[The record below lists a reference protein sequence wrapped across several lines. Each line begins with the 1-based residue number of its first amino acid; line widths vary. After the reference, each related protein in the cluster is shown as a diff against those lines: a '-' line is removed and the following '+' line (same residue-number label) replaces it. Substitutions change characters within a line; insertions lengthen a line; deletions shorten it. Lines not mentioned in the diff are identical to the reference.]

1 MSELIVYKGN
11 SNISLTPS
19 RDNCYLYLIGSGR
32 VTGGSF
38 LHINDASRLNRL
50 AEDIQDDYS
59 TFIYSLNA
67 NFLKNHLTLK
77 DLSLFFFTDLSC
89 KRSEFFDTY
98 DSICNLL
105 LIQETLKRVD
115 LEKVQLIGVDIGF
128 TRAIKSLFP
137 RAEFISSRVSASRA
151 NHWRRLGA
159 DALYF
164 CRLCG
169 ATIVNK
175 LDRQND
181 SSGCN
186 KVETVFY
193 SVYPQMFSE
202 SGRDTKYGSFFEQS
216 DRFAVSIITDGMH
229 QATSIVDYCRFRR
242 KAITAGLLLI
252 DGFLEFRDCLTG
264 LYWVL
269 RTRWFFLSTRK
280 QSMLFRDID
289 ISEFIKVELL
299 YSLSRISRLCAV
311 MGTFRRFLTELAP
324 KKIVYYP
331 VEYPF
336 GRMISYIANSVNPN
350 IVRTGFQMSITS
362 KRRSEQFLARNEASQ
377 TAPFLYHAPIPDRI
391 LAEDETAASIYRH
404 SGYKNVEIM
413 RQVYRYEY
421 LKTIVP
427 EKHKGWVLVAPGL
440 HDGELMLEV
449 LMLEIQENPGNTYF
463 LKPHPRAD
471 NTYIDRYLKVP
482 NICIANKPV
491 YELLT
496 VVAEVFVT
504 YSSVGLEAE
513 RLGLP
518 VTIIN
523 INGRINAS
531 PMFDRVETLDRCTTN
546 QV

>member
-1 MSELIVYKGN
+1 
-11 SNISLTPS
+11 
-19 RDNCYLYLIGSGR
+19 
-32 VTGGSF
+32 
-38 LHINDASRLNRL
+38 
-50 AEDIQDDYS
+50 
-59 TFIYSLNA
+59 
-67 NFLKNHLTLK
+67 
-77 DLSLFFFTDLSC
+77 
-89 KRSEFFDTY
+89 
-98 DSICNLL
+98 
-105 LIQETLKRVD
+105 
-115 LEKVQLIGVDIGF
+115 
-128 TRAIKSLFP
+128 
-137 RAEFISSRVSASRA
+137 
-151 NHWRRLGA
+151 
-159 DALYF
+159 
-164 CRLCG
+164 
-169 ATIVNK
+169 
-175 LDRQND
+175 
-181 SSGCN
+181 
-186 KVETVFY
+186 
-193 SVYPQMFSE
+193 
-202 SGRDTKYGSFFEQS
+202 
-216 DRFAVSIITDGMH
+216 
-229 QATSIVDYCRFRR
+229 
-242 KAITAGLLLI
+242 
-252 DGFLEFRDCLTG
+252 
-264 LYWVL
+264 
-269 RTRWFFLSTRK
+269 
-280 QSMLFRDID
+280 
-289 ISEFIKVELL
+289 
-299 YSLSRISRLCAV
+299 
-311 MGTFRRFLTELAP
+311 
-324 KKIVYYP
+324 
-331 VEYPF
+331 
-336 GRMISYIANSVNPN
+336 
-350 IVRTGFQMSITS
+350 MSITS